1 RWVRAIGKGL
11 EEQYRPGSDGQCS
24 RNVELGIFDPAT
36 RLRKILLTEKN
47 SDQPDRRVDE
57 HHRAPAEAD
66 REKPSRHSPRCK
78 TTREYS
84 SNNPE
89 RPISRLTLRIESNEN
104 SKCRDRRHRCP
115 NTLDSP
121 RSEERRVGKAER

>member
-1 RWVRAIGKGL
+1 ML
-11 EEQYRPGSDGQCS
+11 DS
-24 RNVELGIFDPAT
+24 AT
-36 RLRKILLTEKN
+36 QLLKIRSTEKN
-47 SDQPDRRVDE
+47 SYEAERRADQHDS
-57 HHRAPAEAD
+57 APADAA

-89 RPISRLTLRIESNEN
+89 RPIPSLTLRIEPNEN

-121 RSEERRVGKAER
+121 ENNESQK